1 MHRTLPPLQVCIRG
15 NLRFK
20 GHSMSVGLYKGGV
33 EARFLVGAPA
43 RPYTL
48 YIILKCKT
56 PT

>member
-15 NLRFK
+15 NFK

-33 EARFLVGAPA
+33 GARFFLGAPA

-48 YIILKCKT
+48 YIIPKCKT